1 MKKLYVQPELEVLKV
16 SAANEFLVSSPEY
29 SINDGVMGDDMLDDG
44 NNWTEVPGGNETD
57 PWA

>member
-1 MKKLYVQPELEVLKV
+1 MKKLYVKPELEVLEL

-29 SINDGVMGDDMLDDG
+29 GVNEGVMGDDMLDDG
-44 NNWTEVPGGNETD
+44 NNWTEVPGGNVTD